1 MLIDIMPVFGNRE
14 FLPKG
19 AKLMYMLKVCHCCD
33 AIIGELDEH
42 ALSNA
47 KDVEIRGNVAYS
59 LCSRCMGDLSR
70 EHNHNYF
77 Q

>member
-1 MLIDIMPVFGNRE
+1 
-14 FLPKG
+14 
-19 AKLMYMLKVCHCCD
+19 MYMLKVCHCCD